1 MTAIRDLLSY
11 RLHLVA
17 NLLSRGAE
25 LRYRREFGV
34 SLWEW
39 RTIALLGAA
48 TEPLSLNHLAHAAGI
63 HKSQMSRVVSGLAKR
78 RIVTR
83 EPDPGDARGV
93 RLALSRTGR
102 RLYDGLI
109 SAAAE
114 RGVHGLPVGEGK
126 AGVRPRARQA
136 RHAGQGFHSTGK
148 KLKTRITELLGI
160 EHPIFQA
167 AMSWA
172 SSNSALVIAVSNAGG
187 MGVLAAGPLRPEDF
201 KRILGEIKNGTR
213 KPFGVNIPLNGARGP
228 ELLEIAFQQK
238 IPVMVAS
245 QGGPREHLARFRGI
259 GTKWLHVVASVEHAK
274 KAEAAG
280 VDALVVDGAEAGG
293 HPPPSEVGT
302 LVLVRRVL
310 QAVKL
315 PVVASGGVADG
326 AGVAALLALGA
337 EAVQLGTRFI
347 ATPEASVHDNYKRAV
362 LDAEVD
368 QTTLVGRGMHP
379 IRLLKNAFSA
389 KYEAA
394 ERAGA
399 SRDELETLFQEYSL
413 KQAALR
419 GDIEWGKVEAGQS
432 AGLVHEI
439 LPAAEVM
446 RRLVNELEA
455 ARQRLAKL

>member
-1 MTAIRDLLSY
+1 
-11 RLHLVA
+11 
-17 NLLSRGAE
+17 
-25 LRYRREFGV
+25 
-34 SLWEW
+34 
-39 RTIALLGAA
+39 
-48 TEPLSLNHLAHAAGI
+48 
-63 HKSQMSRVVSGLAKR
+63 
-78 RIVTR
+78 
-83 EPDPGDARGV
+83 
-93 RLALSRTGR
+93 
-102 RLYDGLI
+102 
-109 SAAAE
+109 
-114 RGVHGLPVGEGK
+114 
-126 AGVRPRARQA
+126 
-136 RHAGQGFHSTGK
+136 
-148 KLKTRITELLGI
+148 LKTRITELLGI

-187 MGVLAAGPLRPEDF
+187 MGVLAAGPMRLDDF
-201 KRILGEIKNGTR
+201 SRVLKEIRNGTSR
-213 KPFGVNIPLNGARGP
+213 PFGLNIPLNNPKAR
-228 ELLEIAFQQK
+228 EMLDLAYEAR

-245 QGGPREHLARFRGI
+245 QGGPREHLARFHGI

-337 EAVQLGTRFI
+337 DAVQLGTRFI
-347 ATPEASVHDNYKRAV
+347 ATPEAGVHDNYKRAV

-368 QTTLVGRGMHP
+368 QTTLVGRGVHP
-379 IRLLKNAFSA
+379 IRQLKNAFSA
-389 KYEAA
+389 RYEAA

-399 SRDELETLFQEYSL
+399 SRDELETVFQEYSL